1 MQHCPIPLSLLGS
14 LSFAAL
20 MVAMP
25 CQAQAQTKEPL
36 ELSGSEVTARHIQGD
51 SVEAEQLEH
60 YQAADLQ
67 DVFEASPEVSVGGG
81 PGVAQKLYL
90 RGLEDTLL
98 NITIDGANQPGQTF
112 HHTGRIGIEPE
123 LLKRAEVQPGTGDAT
138 AGPGA
143 LGGSI
148 RFVTKDPDDLL
159 PAGERV
165 GALVKGTYFSNAEGY
180 KTSTSLFG
188 RFNEAWSAMAV
199 ATYQDQNDYEDGNG
213 QDVLGTGARQKLGF
227 AKLVGRLTDEQTLRL
242 SYEQRTDEG
251 ERSQRP
257 QWIPSGFNPLFPLET
272 ERETL
277 TLNYGWNPQNNDLLD
292 VEVTT
297 YHTSTELQQDGRYG
311 LYIGDTTSAGLDLR
325 NTSELGAHRLTYGV
339 DYRDDRTRL
348 GPEGDRDLDEE
359 TGDVLGFYLQDSYQA
374 TEKLLL
380 GMGVRYDRYRLDDR
394 DGQNFSDAGFSPNVS
409 LRYQLTPELALLAS
423 HAQALRGVQVRDAFK
438 LDASGNDPE
447 LDAEKARTNEVGFEY
462 RQGGLE
468 LSGRVY
474 DTRVRDAIYD
484 PSGRPNLYVN
494 GGTLES
500 QGVLL
505 QSAYYWQQLSVG
517 LSYHHN
523 DTELEGEPLNVYEH
537 NGLGTTLDDT
547 WTGFADYRATDR
559 LSFGWQG
566 RFVTAVDSLR
576 TGVGTIDKDGYAV
589 HDLYAQWAALSDD
602 RLVFNL
608 TLKNL
613 FDKQYLD
620 HASNEDFEN
629 IPGYEGVR
637 GSYEPGRELR
647 LGVALRI

>member
-1 MQHCPIPLSLLGS
+1 MQHCPMRLSLLGS
-14 LSFAAL
+14 LSFTAL
-20 MVAMP
+20 LGTMN
-25 CQAQAQTKEPL
+25 CQAQGKEPL
-36 ELSGSEVTARHIQGD
+36 ELSGSEVTARYVQGD
-51 SVEAEQLEH
+51 SVEAEQLQH

-143 LGGSI
+143 LGGAI

-159 PAGERV
+159 RAGERV
-165 GALVKGTYFSNAEGY
+165 GALIKGTYFSSAEGY

-188 RFNEAWSAMAV
+188 RFNDAWSAMAM

-213 QDVLGTGARQKLGF
+213 RDVLGTGARQELGF

-242 SYEQRTDEG
+242 AYERRTDEG

-257 QWIPSGFNPLFPLET
+257 QWIPSDFNPLFPLET

-277 TLNYGWNPQNNDLLD
+277 TLNYGWNPLDNDLLD

-311 LYIGDTTSAGLDLR
+311 LYIGDTSSAGLDVR
-325 NTSELGAHRLTYGV
+325 NTSALGAHRLTYGV
-339 DYRDDRTRL
+339 DYRDDRTLL
-348 GPEGDRDLDEE
+348 GPDGDRNLDEE
-359 TGDVLGFYLQDSYQA
+359 TGDVLGIYLQDSYQV
-374 TEKLLL
+374 TGKLLL
-380 GMGVRYDRYRLDDR
+380 GMGLRYDRYRLDDR
-394 DGQNFSDAGFSPNVS
+394 DGQDFSDSGVSPNVS
-409 LRYQLTPELALLAS
+409 LRYQLTPELAVLAS

-438 LDASGNDPE
+438 LDAAANAPD

-494 GGTLES
+494 GGTLKT

-505 QSAYYWQQLSVG
+505 ESAYHWQQLSVG
-517 LSYHHN
+517 LNYHYN
-523 DTELEGEPLNVYEH
+523 DVELDGDELNVYEH
-537 NGLGTTLDDT
+537 NGLGTTLGDT
-547 WTGFADYRATDR
+547 WTGFADYRASDK

-566 RFVTAVDSLR
+566 RFVTGIDSLR
-576 TGVGTIDKDGYAV
+576 TGVGTVEKSGYGV
-589 HDLYAQWAALSDD
+589 HDLYAQWSALSDD
-602 RLVFNL
+602 RLVLNV

-620 HASNEDFEN
+620 HASNEDFEG
-629 IPGYEGVR
+629 IPDYEGVR

>member
-1 MQHCPIPLSLLGS
+1 MQHCSIPLSLLGS

-20 MVAMP
+20 LSASP
-25 CQAQAQTKEPL
+25 CQAQPDQPL
-36 ELSGSEVTARHIQGD
+36 ELGGTEVTASHVQGD
-51 SVEAEQLEH
+51 SVEAEQLQH

-67 DVFEASPEVSVGGG
+67 DVFESSPEVSVGGG

-90 RGLEDTLL
+90 RGFEDTLL
-98 NITIDGANQPGQTF
+98 NISIDGASQPGQTF

-123 LLKRAEVQPGTGDAT
+123 LLKRAEVQAGTGDAT
-138 AGPGA
+138 SGPGA

-159 PAGERV
+159 RPGERA
-165 GALVKGTYFSNAEGY
+165 GALLKGGYFSSAEGY

-188 RFNEAWSAMAV
+188 RLTDDWSALAV
-199 ATYQDQNDYEDGNG
+199 ASYQDQNDYEDGNG
-213 QDVLGTGARQKLGF
+213 RAVLGTGARQQLGF
-227 AKLVGRLTDEQTLRL
+227 AKLVGRLSDEQTLRL
-242 SYEQRTDEG
+242 SYEKRTDEG

-257 QWIPSGFNPLFPLET
+257 QWIPSGFNPLYPLET
-272 ERETL
+272 ERETW
-277 TLNYGWNPQNNDLLD
+277 TLNYAWKPLDGELLD
-292 VEVTT
+292 LAVTT
-297 YHTSTELQQDGRYG
+297 YHTTTELQQDGRWG
-311 LYIGDTTSAGLDLR
+311 LYFGDTTSAGLDVR

-348 GPEGDRDLDEE
+348 GPDGDRSLDQEE
-359 TGDVLGFYLQDSYQA
+359 GSVLGLYLQDSYQL
-374 TEKLLL
+374 TSKLLL

-394 DGQNFSDAGFSPNVS
+394 DGQDFADAGFSPNVS
-409 LRYQLTPELALLAS
+409 LRYQLTPLLALTAG

-438 LDASGNDPE
+438 LDAAGNDPG
-447 LDAEKARTNEVGFEY
+447 LDAEKARTNELGFEF
-462 RQGGLE
+462 RRGGAE
-468 LSGRVY
+468 LSGKIY
-474 DTRVRDAIYD
+474 DTRIRNAIYD

-505 QSAYYWQQLSVG
+505 QGAYHWQQLSIG

-523 DTELEGEPLNVYEH
+523 DVELDGDDLNVYEH
-537 NGLGTTLDDT
+537 NGLGTTVGDT
-547 WTGFADYRATDR
+547 WTGFADYRASDA
-559 LSFGWQG
+559 LSFGWQV
-566 RFVTAVDSLR
+566 RFVSGVDSLR
-576 TGVGTIDKDGYAV
+576 TGVGTLDKPGYGV
-589 HDLYAQWAALSDD
+589 HDLYAQWSALSND
-602 RLVFNL
+602 RLVVNL
-608 TLKNL
+608 TLKNI

-620 HASNEDFEN
+620 QASNEDFEH

>member
-1 MQHCPIPLSLLGS
+1 MQHCPIPLSILGS

-20 MVAMP
+20 AGAIP
-25 CQAQAQTKEPL
+25 CQVHAQTTEPL
-36 ELSGSEVTARHIQGD
+36 ELSVSEVTARHVQGD
-51 SVEAEQLEH
+51 SVEADQLQH

-98 NITIDGANQPGQTF
+98 NITIDGASQPGQTF

-143 LGGSI
+143 LGGSV

-159 PAGERV
+159 RAGERV
-165 GALVKGTYFSNAEGY
+165 GGLIKGTYFSSAEGY
-180 KTSTSLFG
+180 KSSTSLFG
-188 RFNEAWSAMAV
+188 RFNDNWSAMAV
-199 ATYQDQNDYEDGNG
+199 ATYQDQNDYEDGNER
-213 QDVLGTGARQKLGF
+213 DVLGTGARQQLGF

-242 SYEQRTDEG
+242 AYEKRTDEG

-257 QWIPSGFNPLFPLET
+257 QWILSGFNPLFPLET

-277 TLNYGWNPQNNDLLD
+277 TFNYGWNPLSNDLLD

-311 LYIGDTTSAGLDLR
+311 LYIGDTTSAGLDVR

-348 GPEGDRDLDEE
+348 GPDGDRDLDEE
-359 TGDVLGFYLQDSYQA
+359 NGDVLGFYLQDSYQA

-380 GMGVRYDRYRLDDR
+380 GMGLRYDRYRLDDR
-394 DGQNFSDAGFSPNVS
+394 DGQQFSDSGVSPNAS

-462 RQGGLE
+462 RQGGLA

-494 GGTLES
+494 GGTLE
-500 QGVLL
+500 
-505 QSAYYWQQLSVG
+505 
-517 LSYHHN
+517 
-523 DTELEGEPLNVYEH
+523 P
-537 NGLGTTLDDT
+537 TT
-547 WTGFADYRATDR
+547 
-559 LSFGWQG
+559 
-566 RFVTAVDSLR
+566 
-576 TGVGTIDKDGYAV
+576 
-589 HDLYAQWAALSDD
+589 
-602 RLVFNL
+602 
-608 TLKNL
+608 
-613 FDKQYLD
+613 
-620 HASNEDFEN
+620 
-629 IPGYEGVR
+629 
-637 GSYEPGRELR
+637 GSS
-647 LGVALRI
+647 